1 MSWIKVEDVERRSKD
16 IVLVDQLFLVEVLVI
31 EYVLLV
37 NKGNGF
43 VYKVVLKYQIVIEDV
58 SDKILSIVEELEQ
71 QIILVLY
78 LNEKDFEEF
87 FCIELLLLL

>member
-43 VYKVVLKYQIVIEDV
+43 VYKVVLKYKIVIEDV

>member
-78 LNEKDFEEF
+78 LKEKDFEEF